1 MKRWIVG
8 LLLPMALLGSSAFPA
23 GAHPLVRNGPL
34 VFASDRSG
42 KLEIWRSGAAGKHAT
57 QLTHTPGRF
66 ESIFSDW
73 SPDGHWIAF
82 DSDRRGTVQIFL
94 MDATGGQV
102 RQVTHGGGFNGD
114 PTFTPDGT
122 HLLFERAPSSGCCSN
137 IYSIRVDGT
146 RLQQLT
152 HFTAETF
159 PGEPEQSPDGRWIAF
174 MRTRPGGGTVAIWLM
189 HPDGSGLHAI
199 TRQSLDAG
207 HPSWSPD
214 ASRIIFNDKFTQPVG
229 DIFTIRPDGTGLHR
243 LTNVAGR
250 GLADYRPD
258 YSPDGTRIVFSHI
271 GPAGVP
277 SLWVMNRD
285 GSIKHRIT
293 DPRDGGAFAAR
304 WGPAAS

>member
-1 MKRWIVG
+1 M
-8 LLLPMALLGSSAFPA
+8 
-23 GAHPLVRNGPL
+23 
-34 VFASDRSG
+34 
-42 KLEIWRSGAAGKHAT
+42 
-57 QLTHTPGRF
+57 
-66 ESIFSDW
+66 
-73 SPDGHWIAF
+73 SP
-82 DSDRRGTVQIFL
+82 
-94 MDATGGQV
+94 
-102 RQVTHGGGFNGD
+102 
-114 PTFTPDGT
+114 
-122 HLLFERAPSSGCCSN
+122 E
-137 IYSIRVDGT
+137 
-146 RLQQLT
+146 
-152 HFTAETF
+152 
-159 PGEPEQSPDGRWIAF
+159 
-174 MRTRPGGGTVAIWLM
+174 
-189 HPDGSGLHAI
+189 
-199 TRQSLDAG
+199 
-207 HPSWSPD
+207 